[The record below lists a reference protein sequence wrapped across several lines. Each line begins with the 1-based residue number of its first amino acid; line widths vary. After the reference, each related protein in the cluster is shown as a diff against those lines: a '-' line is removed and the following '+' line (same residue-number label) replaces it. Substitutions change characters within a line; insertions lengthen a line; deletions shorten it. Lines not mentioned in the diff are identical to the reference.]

1 MQHELIDKVFDL
13 NKYGA
18 GVTKE
23 ITTNSH
29 LIKLPIHPCLLH
41 QCSPQAPS
49 RCRKE
54 FCLHLYLT

>member
-29 LIKLPIHPCLLH
+29 LIKLPIHPPVF
-41 QCSPQAPS
+41 STGS
-49 RCRKE
+49 I
-54 FCLHLYLT
+54 TVS